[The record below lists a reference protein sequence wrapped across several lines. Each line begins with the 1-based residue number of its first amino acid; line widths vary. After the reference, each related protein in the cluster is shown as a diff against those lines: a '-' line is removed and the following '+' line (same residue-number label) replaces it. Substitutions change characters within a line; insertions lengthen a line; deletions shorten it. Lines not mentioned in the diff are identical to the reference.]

1 MSTDINYNDPLSGN
15 NIDNL
20 IDQTLYSKGI
30 QTTLRHETP
39 LVSHSSPLSCPILNS
54 TPSPQADIAT
64 QMKVYGIRFDFTLPE
79 ADRDYIDSPYQS
91 LFIAV
96 KAALA
101 LANTDAFTQVFCL
114 CGIHEEHCKGPFPP
128 IEKVMLENRS
138 SVYHFH
144 AHGNLS
150 QRLVIVP
157 EILLDGVF
165 AESNDVDTQ
174 RQQSL
179 E

>member
-15 NIDNL
+15 KIDNL

-39 LVSHSSPLSCPILNS
+39 L
-54 TPSPQADIAT
+54 
-64 QMKVYGIRFDFTLPE
+64 MKVYSLKFDFTHPE

-101 LANTDAFTQVFCL
+101 LANTDVFTQVFSL

-128 IEKVMLENRS
+128 IEKVMVENRS

-144 AHGNLS
+144 VRGNLS
-150 QRLVIVP
+150 QRLVVVP
-157 EILLDGVF
+157 EILLDGVLT
-165 AESNDVDTQ
+165 EPNDVDTQ
-174 RQQSL
+174 RQQSI

>member
-1 MSTDINYNDPLSGN
+1 MSTNINYDDPLLGN
-15 NIDNL
+15 IIDNL

-39 LVSHSSPLSCPILNS
+39 L
-54 TPSPQADIAT
+54 
-64 QMKVYGIRFDFTLPE
+64 MKVYGIKFDFTHPE

-96 KAALA
+96 KAVLA
-101 LANTDAFTQVFCL
+101 LANTDAFTRVFSL

-128 IEKVMLENRS
+128 IEKIMLENRS
-138 SVYHFH
+138 SIYHFR
-144 AHGNLS
+144 ALGNLS

-165 AESNDVDTQ
+165 AELDDVDKTETAE
-174 RQQSL
+174 S
-179 E
+179 

>member
-1 MSTDINYNDPLSGN
+1 
-15 NIDNL
+15 
-20 IDQTLYSKGI
+20 
-30 QTTLRHETP
+30 
-39 LVSHSSPLSCPILNS
+39 
-54 TPSPQADIAT
+54 
-64 QMKVYGIRFDFTLPE
+64 MKIYGIRFDFTHPE

-101 LANTDAFTQVFCL
+101 LANTDVFTQVFSL
-114 CGIHEEHCKGPFPP
+114 CGIHEEHCRGPFPP
-128 IEKVMLENRS
+128 IEKILLENRS
-138 SVYHFH
+138 SIHHFH
-144 AHGNLS
+144 ARGNPA

-165 AESNDVDTQ
+165 TEENVVDTQ

>member
-39 LVSHSSPLSCPILNS
+39 L
-54 TPSPQADIAT
+54 
-64 QMKVYGIRFDFTLPE
+64 MKVYGIRFDFTLPE

>member
-1 MSTDINYNDPLSGN
+1 MSIDINYNDPLPGN

-30 QTTLRHETP
+30 QTTLHHDTP
-39 LVSHSSPLSCPILNS
+39 L
-54 TPSPQADIAT
+54 
-64 QMKVYGIRFDFTLPE
+64 MKVYGIKFDFTHPE

-91 LFIAV
+91 LFIAA

-101 LANTDAFTQVFCL
+101 LANTDAFTRVFSL

-165 AESNDVDTQ
+165 AESNGVDTQ